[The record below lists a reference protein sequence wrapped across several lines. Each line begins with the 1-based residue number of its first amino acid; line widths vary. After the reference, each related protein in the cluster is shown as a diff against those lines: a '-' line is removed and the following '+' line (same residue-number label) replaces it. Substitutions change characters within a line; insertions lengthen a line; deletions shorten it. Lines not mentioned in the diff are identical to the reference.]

1 MSTHVLLAIILAVV
15 VVAVLALALI
25 EIRRRLLSI
34 SSGLATLSGALEGV
48 EAEHLRPA
56 RAGRRGDQLA
66 VRDHR
71 RRAAGDRAQGRDR
84 RRAEAVMTGV
94 WIGAALL
101 ILVVFPIVVVLLK
114 GVLDAAA
121 GIVPT
126 VDAIAATAAKGSADL
141 DATALLLTTQQQAR
155 TTIELVAAYG
165 GSLDVILDDAGPAA

>member
-1 MSTHVLLAIILAVV
+1 
-15 VVAVLALALI
+15 
-25 EIRRRLLSI
+25 
-34 SSGLATLSGALEGV
+34 
-48 EAEHLRPA
+48 
-56 RAGRRGDQLA
+56 
-66 VRDHR
+66 
-71 RRAAGDRAQGRDR
+71 
-84 RRAEAVMTGV
+84 MTGV

-126 VDAIAATAAKGSADL
+126 VDAIADTAAKGSADL
-141 DATALLLTTQQQAR
+141 DATTLLLTTQQQAR